1 LALTSERKADARV
14 KNLSRKG
21 LLRTLLLVLLRK
33 DSLLILLL
41 VSSLPAA
48 LSASYSLLS
57 PVFSEEARGSLSLL
71 GERPSLSLFPSQPQ
85 NATCAEVYAFS
96 AEVHAISSSTEAPA
110 FFVNSTAFEEMF
122 GIPPPREEPA
132 TFLGSSISSLLKAR
146 EGSVIEVCS
155 GGSCN
160 SYRVLGVLG
169 SSSFPSS
176 IFIVSGTFPREAP
189 ANAEKLYLCPSNAES
204 FIEAAA
210 EDIGG
215 SLSSITSILSAT
227 ILSACFP
234 IIFIGFRRIIFLA
247 RRDAETL
254 LEMGAPRGS
263 LKLFLFFLLYAL
275 SASMFAYGL
284 ILGIFSVHFS
294 LWALR
299 LFGVFIESRP
309 LLPPSQLLD
318 LFLIYAAVSAL
329 AAAFA
334 VRRWEIA

>member
-1 LALTSERKADARV
+1 LALTSKRKAKAQEGS
-14 KNLSRKG
+14 LSRKG

-33 DSLLILLL
+33 DALLILLL
-41 VSSLPAA
+41 VSSIPAA
-48 LSASYSLLS
+48 LTASYSLLS
-57 PVFSEEARGSLSLL
+57 PVFSEEARGSLFLL

-85 NATCAEVYAFS
+85 NATCAEVYAIS
-96 AEVHAISSSTEAPA
+96 AEVHSSSSSTEAPA
-110 FFVNSTAFEEMF
+110 FFINSTAFEEIF
-122 GIPPPREEPA
+122 GIPLPQEEPA
-132 TFLGSSISSLLKAR
+132 AFLGSSISSLLKAR

-155 GGSCN
+155 RDSCS

-189 ANAEKLYLCPSNAES
+189 AYAEKLYICPSNAES
-204 FIEAAA
+204 LIEAAA
-210 EDIGG
+210 EDIRG
-215 SLSSITSILSAT
+215 SLSSIATILSAAV
-227 ILSACFP
+227 LSACFP
-234 IIFIGFRRIIFLA
+234 IIFIGFRRILFLA
-247 RRDAETL
+247 RREAETL
-254 LEMGAPRGS
+254 IEVGAPRRS
-263 LKLFLFFLLYAL
+263 LKLSLSLLLYAL

-299 LFGVFIESRP
+299 LFGIFIESRP
-309 LLPPSQLLD
+309 LLPPSQLLE
-318 LFLIYAAVSAL
+318 LFLIYATVSAL

>member
-1 LALTSERKADARV
+1 LALTSERKAVAQEGSF
-14 KNLSRKG
+14 SRKG

-41 VSSLPAA
+41 VSSIPAA
-48 LSASYSLLS
+48 LTASYSLLS

-71 GERPSLSLFPSQPQ
+71 GERPSLSLSPSQPQ
-85 NATCAEVYAFS
+85 NATCAEVYALS
-96 AEVHAISSSTEAPA
+96 AEVHSSSFSTEAPA
-110 FFVNSTAFEEMF
+110 FFVSSTAFEEMF
-122 GIPPPREEPA
+122 GIPPPTEEPVA
-132 TFLGSSISSLLKAR
+132 FLGSSISSLLKAK
-146 EGSVIEVCS
+146 EGSIIEVCS
-155 GGSCN
+155 GNSCS
-160 SYRVLGVLG
+160 SYRVSGVLG

-176 IFIVSGTFPREAP
+176 VFIVDGTFPREAP
-189 ANAEKLYLCPSNAES
+189 AYAEKLYLCPSNAES
-204 FIEAAA
+204 LIEAAE

-215 SLSSITSILSAT
+215 SLSSIAAILSAAV
-227 ILSACFP
+227 LSACFP
-234 IIFIGFRRIIFLA
+234 IIFIGFRRILSLA
-247 RRDAETL
+247 GRDAETL
-254 LEMGAPRGS
+254 LEVGAPRRS
-263 LKLFLFFLLYAL
+263 LKLSLFFLVYAL

-299 LFGVFIESRP
+299 LFGIFVESRP
-309 LLPPSQLLD
+309 LLPPSQSLD